1 MMENPQIILISGGNA
16 GLGYAFTKL
25 LAESSHAC
33 HVLMGTRSLSK
44 GQAASSA
51 VLSAVSPT
59 TKTQITPI
67 QLDVTDPSSIA
78 AAKQTISTQFG
89 HIDALVNN
97 AGIAAPSDP
106 TLSVVDQYRA
116 VFETNVFGVAA
127 LTEAFLP
134 LLSRSSTQAQGTT
147 HTPRL
152 VFVSSGLGSLA
163 YAADPDKPYYAIDAV
178 PYRASKSALNMLMLQ
193 HAKTL
198 GKEGKDTGGPIKVFG
213 LCPGFCATDL
223 GGDPEAARKYGAV
236 EPEVGAQVIVDVV
249 LGKRDA
255 DVGKVV
261 YAEGVREW

>member
-25 LAESSHAC
+25 LAESSHPC
-33 HVLMGTRSLSK
+33 HILMGTRSLSK
-44 GQAASSA
+44 GQTATSTI
-51 VLSAVSPT
+51 LSAIPST

-97 AGIAAPSDP
+97 AGIAAPTDP
-106 TLSVVDQYRA
+106 NLSVVDQYRA
-116 VFETNVFGVAA
+116 IFETNVFGVAA

-134 LLSRSSTQAQGTT
+134 LLSRSPPQAQDSIYS
-147 HTPRL
+147 PRL

-193 HAKTL
+193 YAKTL
-198 GKEGKDTGGPIKVFG
+198 GKEDEEKGGSIKVFG

-223 GGDPEAARKYGAV
+223 GGNPENARKYGAV
-236 EPEVGAQVIVDVV
+236 EPEIGAQVIVDVV
-249 LGKRDA
+249 LGKRDE

-261 YAEGVREW
+261 YAEGLREW